1 VPVVFSDLVG
11 DRPAIG
17 HRLTVIGVK
26 RPMVIA
32 IDPAGQV
39 NMKEVSG
46 HVATRAR
53 ITFLLLSSF
62 VDLLRVTVA

>member
-1 VPVVFSDLVG
+1 
-11 DRPAIG
+11 
-17 HRLTVIGVK
+17 
-26 RPMVIA
+26 
-32 IDPAGQV
+32 V